1 MRLKTRM
8 TLLEKII
15 RTISICGLLL
25 IIFASVAKIRFEMRA
40 IRFDNALAEY
50 NQILAESKDFRSS
63 YLAELDRLEQILMSG
78 KLITPSKEMELEKR
92 MQEIGKK
99 IKKAK
104 EKLAKAQKKLCGLVN
119 EEEPLCQEKK
129 EPAPKG
135 FI

>member
-1 MRLKTRM
+1 M

-40 IRFDNALAEY
+40 NRFDSALAEY
-50 NQILAESKDFRSS
+50 GLVREESEKLSS
-63 YLAELDRLEQILMSG
+63 DYFAELNELRQILMSG
-78 KLITPSKEMELEKR
+78 KRITPSEESELEKR
-92 MQEIGKK
+92 IQEIGKK

-104 EKLAKAQKKLCGLVN
+104 EKLANAMQKLCDLAG
-119 EEEPLCQEKK
+119 EEEPLCHGKK